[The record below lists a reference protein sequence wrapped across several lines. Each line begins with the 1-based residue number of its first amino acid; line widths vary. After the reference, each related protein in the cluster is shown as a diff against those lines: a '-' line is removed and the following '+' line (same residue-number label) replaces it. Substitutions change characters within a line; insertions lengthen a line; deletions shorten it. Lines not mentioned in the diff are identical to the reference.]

1 MKKNGLNQ
9 KQKELLDK
17 NAEEYANGM
26 AIEKIDTDRKKDM
39 QKQKMNRRSR
49 LQTADVW
56 YQS

>member
-26 AIEKIDTDRKKDM
+26 AIEETDTDRNKTC
-39 QKQKMNRRSR
+39 RSKR
-49 LQTADVW
+49 
-56 YQS
+56 